1 MKYSAFLLSAIL
13 IQIYLFML
21 LLLVLWDKKAE
32 KTMAICV
39 KHGAANTATKDAVYY
54 S

>member
-21 LLLVLWDKKAE
+21 LLLVLWDKNAERNNGDLCKAR
-32 KTMAICV
+32 C
-39 KHGAANTATKDAVYY
+39 